1 MHKQAAYRHF
11 LQMYENIEFYTK
23 IQGTFCDICIPY
35 YSHKKRYNMIFDKK
49 SELNVLINLAASDR
63 NVASR
68 ESKLIHTIGKAN
80 GIAKDEVDVMLKN
93 PQPIGSIDTLTS
105 DEKFEH
111 LYHLIQLMKMDGQ
124 VFRSEIVFCEQIAD
138 KLGFKKSVVAEVSQ
152 HVYSD
157 PTITADR
164 DMVKSKAMKYLKAS

>member
-1 MHKQAAYRHF
+1 
-11 LQMYENIEFYTK
+11 
-23 IQGTFCDICIPY
+23 
-35 YSHKKRYNMIFDKK
+35 MIFDKK
-49 SELNVLINLAASDR
+49 AELNVLINLAASDS

-80 GIAKDEVDVMLKN
+80 GISKEDVDAMLQN
-93 PQPIGSIDTLTS
+93 PKPIGSIDTLTD

-111 LYHLIQLMKMDGQ
+111 LYYLIQLMKMDGQ
-124 VFRSEIVFCEQIAD
+124 VFRSEIVFCEHIAE
-138 KLGFKKSVVAEVSQ
+138 KLSFKKGVVAEISQ

-164 DMVKSKAMKYLKAS
+164 DMVKTKAMKFFKG